1 MLGNLEGYSHT
12 YIFAHLWTALLFS
25 GENMVVR
32 ELGLFSLEK
41 AQGNLLNVYKYL
53 VAGHKE
59 SGLDSSQ

>member
-1 MLGNLEGYSHT
+1 
-12 YIFAHLWTALLFS
+12 
-25 GENMVVR
+25 MVVR

-59 SGLDSSQ
+59 SGLESSQ